1 MTGKIGQML
10 LSFSQIRNMN
20 QIDPRDNATET
31 RNTVQ
36 WPDYGGTGPDQLKVA
51 GRVGGMNSSE
61 IEPKW

>member
-1 MTGKIGQML
+1 MTCNI
-10 LSFSQIRNMN
+10 QIVLTGFVHGR
-20 QIDPRDNATET
+20 DPRDNATET

-51 GRVGGMNSSE
+51 GRVGDMNSLE